1 MRPKNKKLVG
11 DGDGDGEGE
20 VRVGGEENGEC
31 VRYIYT
37 TNPWKYIIEKKKKN
51 NGAPGPVKNLPVH

>member
-1 MRPKNKKLVG
+1 M
-11 DGDGDGEGE
+11 DHDGDGEGE